1 MEDCIFCK
9 IINRHIPAYVL
20 DENEDVMTFLSLENH
35 PLIVPKR
42 HIPNIYSLDDRSA
55 SAVMV
60 EAVKIAKA
68 VKEGVGC
75 DGVNL
80 VQANEPA
87 ANQDVFH
94 FHLHIKPR
102 WYNDTVI
109 LHWNTNE
116 VSAEKLQESMELI
129 KRALR

>member
-9 IINRHIPAYVL
+9 IINRQIPAYIL
-20 DENEDVMTFLSLENH
+20 DENEDVITFLSLENH
-35 PLIVPKR
+35 PLVVPKR

-109 LHWNTNE
+109 LHWNTTK
-116 VSAEKLQESMELI
+116 VSPEKLQESMELI

>member
-9 IINRHIPAYVL
+9 IINRQIPAYIL
-20 DENEDVMTFLSLENH
+20 DENEDVVTFLSLENH
-35 PLIVPKR
+35 PLVVPKR

-68 VKEGVGC
+68 VKEGVRC

-109 LHWNTNE
+109 LHWNTTK
-116 VSAEKLQESMELI
+116 VSPEKLQESMELI

>member
-9 IINRHIPAYVL
+9 IINRQIPTYIL
-20 DENEDVMTFLSLENH
+20 DENEDVVTFLSLENH
-35 PLIVPKR
+35 PLVVPKR

-109 LHWNTNE
+109 LHWNTTK
-116 VSAEKLQESMELI
+116 VSPEKLQESMELI

>member
-9 IINRHIPAYVL
+9 IINRQIPASIL
-20 DENEDVMTFLSLENH
+20 DENEDVIAFLSLENH
-35 PLIVPKR
+35 PLVVPKR

-68 VKEGVGC
+68 VKEGVRC

-109 LHWNTNE
+109 LHWNTTK
-116 VSAEKLQESMELI
+116 VSPEKLQESMELI

>member
-9 IINRHIPAYVL
+9 IINRQIPTYIL
-20 DENEDVMTFLSLENH
+20 DENEDVVTFLSLENH
-35 PLIVPKR
+35 PLVVPKR

-75 DGVNL
+75 DGINL

-109 LHWNTNE
+109 LHWNTTK
-116 VSAEKLQESMELI
+116 VSPEKLQESMELI

>member
-9 IINRHIPAYVL
+9 IINRQIPAYIL
-20 DENEDVMTFLSLENH
+20 DENEDVVTFLSLENH
-35 PLIVPKR
+35 PLVVPKR

-109 LHWNTNE
+109 LHWNTTK
-116 VSAEKLQESMELI
+116 VSPEKLQESMELI